1 MSVFTS
7 RIVAPIASVLVAA
20 TMFVAP
26 ANAAGSQTAHL
37 SWQGDPT
44 VAQVGPFG
52 ILQPVGQIMLGN
64 GKGDFVPTTYA
75 FVCVKRISGSG
86 TVQYQANIGNSPRFG
101 PFFAFT
107 PTATGTS
114 SEQWL
119 GVGLDKP
126 YTGSP
131 SIFVEQRGADGT
143 SPGQILKFDFYG
155 YGPNSDWVTNP
166 CA

>member
-1 MSVFTS
+1 MSVFTN
-7 RIVAPIASVLVAA
+7 RTVALIASVLVAT

-26 ANAAGSQTAHL
+26 ASAAGTQTAHL

-75 FVCVKRISGSG
+75 FVCVKRVSGSG
-86 TVQYQANIGNSPRFG
+86 TVQYQANIGDSPRFG
-101 PFFAFT
+101 PFAEFV
-107 PTATGTS
+107 PTTAGTS

-119 GVGLDKP
+119 YVGLDKP

-131 SIFVEQRGADGT
+131 SIFVEQRGTGK
-143 SPGQILKFDFYG
+143 GQVLKFDFYG
-155 YGPNSDWVTNP
+155 YGPNSAWVTNP